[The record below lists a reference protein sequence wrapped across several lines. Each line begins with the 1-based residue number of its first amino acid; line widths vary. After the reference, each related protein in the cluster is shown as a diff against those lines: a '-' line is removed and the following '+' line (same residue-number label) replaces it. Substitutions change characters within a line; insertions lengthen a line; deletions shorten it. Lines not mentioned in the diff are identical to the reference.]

1 MRIGVQIRL
10 AVFMSE
16 KYRQLFAMVAEMQRH
31 VDEEVAAIA
40 DVTAL
45 IRQRIERDG
54 LLVECSQNVCQSDL
68 CN

>member
-16 KYRQLFAMVAEMQRH
+16 KYRQLFAMVAEIQRH